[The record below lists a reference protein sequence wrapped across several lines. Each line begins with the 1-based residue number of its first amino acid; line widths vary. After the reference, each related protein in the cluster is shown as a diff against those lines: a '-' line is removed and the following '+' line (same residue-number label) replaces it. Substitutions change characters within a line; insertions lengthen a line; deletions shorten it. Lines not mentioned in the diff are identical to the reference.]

1 MNCQPNGWQ
10 FAFYNDLL
18 MTKEHNLKRIL
29 KIILDYTMVAAG
41 CFLMAAGFNMFCRPH
56 MLAPGG
62 FSGIAAVV
70 FYLTGFPVGVCTL
83 LLSLPWFI
91 ILWKREG
98 FRTLMRTVF
107 GTGMFSVALDVTA
120 HLPCAVEDIL
130 LASVFG
136 GVVMGAAVGLVFTF
150 RGTTGGTDLIA
161 AVLHRRFSTVSS
173 GMWLMLID
181 ATVIAIAGAVLKNIN
196 ISLYSAITVYTTM
209 KMVDLFENGFNN
221 TRAFYIISEHN
232 EQIKEEIFEKLERG
246 ATFIGAKGAYHR
258 EEREILLCL
267 VKRFQVGELK
277 SIIRRIDPDAFV
289 FNVEV
294 SEVFGEGF
302 TNN

>member
-1 MNCQPNGWQ
+1 
-10 FAFYNDLL
+10 
-18 MTKEHNLKRIL
+18 MTKGQRIKRIL
-29 KIILDYTMVAAG
+29 RIMLDYTMVTAG
-41 CFLMAAGFNMFCRPH
+41 CFLMAVGFNLFCRPH
-56 MLAPGG
+56 TLAPGG

-70 FYLTGFPVGVCTL
+70 YYLTGFPVGVCTF
-83 LLSLPWFI
+83 LLSLPWFG

-98 FRTLMRTVF
+98 TKAFLRTLF
-107 GTGMFSVALDVTA
+107 GTVMFSLALDVTA
-120 HLPCAVEDIL
+120 ALPSAVDDIL
-130 LASVFG
+130 LAAIFG
-136 GVVMGAAVGLVFTF
+136 GVVMGAGVGLVFAF

-173 GMWLMLID
+173 GMWLLIID
-181 ATVIAIAGAVLKNIN
+181 GAVIAAAGCVLKNVN

-209 KMVDLFENGFNN
+209 KMVDLVENGFNN
-221 TRAFYIISEHN
+221 TRAFYIISRHN
-232 EQIKEEIFEKLERG
+232 ERIKEEIFDKLERG

-258 EEREILLCL
+258 DDREILMCL

>member
-1 MNCQPNGWQ
+1 MAKG
-10 FAFYNDLL
+10 
-18 MTKEHNLKRIL
+18 HNIKRIL
-29 KIILDYTMVAAG
+29 RIILDYTMVTAG

-70 FYLTGFPVGVCTL
+70 FYLTGFPVGLCTL
-83 LLSLPWFI
+83 LLSVPWFI
-91 ILWKREG
+91 IQWRWEG
-98 FRTLMRTVF
+98 LRALVRTLF
-107 GTGMFSVALDVTA
+107 GTVMFSVALDLTA
-120 HLPCAVEDIL
+120 GAPCAVDDIL
-130 LASVFG
+130 LASIFG
-136 GVVMGAAVGLVFTF
+136 GVVMGAAIGIVFTF

-181 ATVIAIAGAVLKNIN
+181 AAVIAAAGTVLGSIN
-196 ISLYSAITVYTTM
+196 ICLYSAITVYTTM

-232 EQIKEEIFEKLERG
+232 EEIKDEIFEKLERG

-258 EEREILLCL
+258 DEREILLCL